1 MDGSSDHLQKCVW
14 TVFGYEWKVDASHY
28 KVWGTPIPLMFWCV
42 LLGIENNVFG
52 VNLSNIW
59 EIKQE
64 PLDNIVFTLSD
75 FSSNDDVIE
84 IDSWVSIHHSTASV
98 EKCAMPIASCEENSN
113 VTKSTPHIMLNI
125 VDVLWAF
132 NKFYWCKS
140 KLCHVDWSFIVLS
153 KASSLSCIFN
163 GTILFELPPFGDVNS
178 FVG

>member
-1 MDGSSDHLQKCVW
+1 
-14 TVFGYEWKVDASHY
+14 
-28 KVWGTPIPLMFWCV
+28 
-42 LLGIENNVFG
+42 
-52 VNLSNIW
+52 
-59 EIKQE
+59 
-64 PLDNIVFTLSD
+64 
-75 FSSNDDVIE
+75 
-84 IDSWVSIHHSTASV
+84 
-98 EKCAMPIASCEENSN
+98 
-113 VTKSTPHIMLNI
+113 MLNI